1 MHSCKLFVFFL
12 GPEWKKKCTSRSS
25 TVQTASPNLPF
36 SLREKCSPSPLIPVL
51 LRCSNYDP
59 CPNCVLTRLLQ
70 LHIYF
75 TMSLKSLERIQSSA
89 AFPFFFFF
97 FFKITVTVPL
107 CNTGP
112 RMLQTHLFKTD
123 TQCLLLY
130 TAPCNYCTLLMD

>member
-97 FFKITVTVPL
+97 FFLSLSQSLSVTQDQGCCKL
-107 CNTGP
+107 TS
-112 RMLQTHLFKTD
+112 LKQTLSVCFYIRHHVTIVHF
-123 TQCLLLY
+123 
-130 TAPCNYCTLLMD
+130 